1 MGFFDFLKPKSAEDK
16 KREQFE
22 RARAETI
29 IHEQVSQMN
38 DFIKMSD
45 HDDSGQDINP
55 NGFGRFG
62 LDKTNPIPV
71 NGLDNIP
78 AYMDKIRYQYVSQK
92 NGNTTYNPVS
102 YERTSENDGFQ
113 VGDDKPAG
121 ELMAAGVDVDNIK
134 GTVDVYNLYSIGN
147 KLLGKVYINGY
158 SLKTSNNIPEGFY
171 HRDAIPATQDAKVLL
186 ALMSKK

>member
-92 NGNTTYNPVS
+92 SGNTTY
-102 YERTSENDGFQ
+102 
-113 VGDDKPAG
+113 
-121 ELMAAGVDVDNIK
+121 
-134 GTVDVYNLYSIGN
+134 
-147 KLLGKVYINGY
+147 
-158 SLKTSNNIPEGFY
+158 
-171 HRDAIPATQDAKVLL
+171 
-186 ALMSKK
+186 

>member
-92 NGNTTYNPVS
+92 SGNTTYNPVT
-102 YERTSENDGFQ
+102 YIRTTENDGFQ
-113 VGDDKPAG
+113 LGDEKPSS

-147 KLLGKVYINGY
+147 KLLGKVFINGY
-158 SLKTSNNIPEGFY
+158 SLKTSNKVPEGFY
-171 HRDAIPATQDAKVLL
+171 HRDDVPATQDAKVLL